1 MLRRWFNASP
11 LQSSFLSVCCV
22 PLLSG
27 VMLAGSLGTASA
39 DNLSVVRDLASRVG
53 PIVGSAQACQAI
65 ARPRIQ
71 LIVDKF
77 QAVIRESSSNETER
91 ADVSRLFDRYMAD
104 GRGSVSA
111 G

>member
-1 MLRRWFNASP
+1 MVSRWFNAN
-11 LQSSFLSVCCV
+11 LLRSSFLSACWAPV
-22 PLLSG
+22 LSS
-27 VMLAGSLGTASA
+27 VLLAGSIGAAAA

-53 PIVGSAQACQAI
+53 AIVGSAQACQAI

-71 LIVDKF
+71 QIVDKF

-91 ADVSRLFDRYMAD
+91 ADVSRLFDRYIAD